1 METKTDEKK
10 LDKKEVLREKA
21 LEHYY
26 NNIEYYRLYYI
37 RNREKLLK
45 YNKDYKQKC
54 KNITFERNF
63 KKVDIEIKRGNFII
77 NWD

>member
-1 METKTDEKK
+1 METKPEDKK
-10 LDKKEVLREKA
+10 LDKKEALREKA

-26 NNIEYYRLYYI
+26 NNIEYYRLYYC

-63 KKVDIEIKRGNFII
+63 KKVDIKVEYGNFII